1 MTSTAIPTMNNPA
14 IPMSA
19 ARAVFFLAHANEKQ
33 GQAIGNSN
41 RCASAR
47 SMTPNRRR
55 RLSPSS
61 VTKALDLAS

>member
-33 GQAIGNSN
+33 GQANGNSN
-41 RCASAR
+41 HFKSKQIDIKTAA
-47 SMTPNRRR
+47 
-55 RLSPSS
+55 
-61 VTKALDLAS
+61 

>member
-19 ARAVFFLAHANEKQ
+19 ARAVFFPAHANEKQ
-33 GQAIGNSN
+33 GQTNGNSN

-47 SMTPNRRR
+47 SMTPNRREVA
-55 RLSPSS
+55 LSARN
-61 VTKALDLAS
+61 TK